1 MHALDAVD
9 DDLRIDLG
17 YLDDRLISY
26 PDPTNGFTLQSRN
39 FEENPEE
46 LGSYLEG
53 DLLQPYSEIHTR
65 LKKVSYRWNNRE
77 IPFEINGDFG
87 ETVLLINVLNFKQ
100 NLI

>member
-1 MHALDAVD
+1 MKTLEAVD

-17 YLDDRLISY
+17 FLGDHLISY
-26 PDPTNGFTLQSRN
+26 PDPTTGFKLQLRN
-39 FEENPEE
+39 FGENPEE

-53 DLLQPYSEIHTR
+53 DLLQPYSEIFTR

-87 ETVLLINVLNFKQ
+87 EIT
-100 NLI
+100 